1 MDSFYDRVR
10 FDVKPQN
17 MTAEDKQVWRILKTA
32 KPEVELKL
40 GKTITLEES
49 SDDDENISHFEFVNN
64 FLKYKNS
71 FKKFKVSA
79 EEVFNILQYRNKLQE
94 TATEKA
100 S

>member
-40 GKTITLEES
+40 GKTITLE
-49 SDDDENISHFEFVNN
+49 
-64 FLKYKNS
+64 
-71 FKKFKVSA
+71 
-79 EEVFNILQYRNKLQE
+79 
-94 TATEKA
+94 
-100 S
+100 